1 MEIGEKTQ
9 KNFVQIKKF
18 LYLQFIRL
26 IVQLNGRITERRK
39 VMKRCIAIFSAAFLI
54 CACSKQ
60 SGDTPNS
67 AESAAKAAP
76 AAQSAAPKAPAAQS
90 AAPKAPAAQPVQ
102 KKAEAEKPAA
112 AAPAKTAAAPAA
124 APNAALLEL
133 EKSYKKVP
141 GKKMGVLAVAVEEQ
155 NIILSLGSNDGF
167 KEEQKILL
175 YKDGKPAAEV
185 TVVELYPEQINAGFS
200 EGSDPKQFHSGDSL
214 DFGILKQ
221 DSLQ

>member
-67 AESAAKAAP
+67 AESAAKA
-76 AAQSAAPKAPAAQS
+76 APAAQS

>member
-1 MEIGEKTQ
+1 
-9 KNFVQIKKF
+9 
-18 LYLQFIRL
+18 
-26 IVQLNGRITERRK
+26 
-39 VMKRCIAIFSAAFLI
+39 MKRCIAIFSAAFLI

-76 AAQSAAPKAPAAQS
+76 AAQSAAPA
-90 AAPKAPAAQPVQ
+90 APAAQPVQ

-112 AAPAKTAAAPAA
+112 AAPAKTAAAPAS

-133 EKSYKKVP
+133 EKNYKKVP

-175 YKDGKPAAEV
+175 YKNGQPAAEV

-200 EGSDPKQFHSGDSL
+200 EGSDPKQFNSGDSL